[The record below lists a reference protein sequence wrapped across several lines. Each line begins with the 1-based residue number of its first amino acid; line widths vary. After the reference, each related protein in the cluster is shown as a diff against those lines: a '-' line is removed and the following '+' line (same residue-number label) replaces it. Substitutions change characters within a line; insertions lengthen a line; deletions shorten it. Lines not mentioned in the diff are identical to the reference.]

1 MKNLIRLLLRNRSV
15 TKISILLG
23 LSAGGVAYSTDYSW
37 NNSNSTTTSW
47 FTPGNWSPGGPPT
60 ASDIV
65 VNPTLYSDAVIF
77 GNNAA
82 VGGINLTNL
91 TSGWTITNT
100 QASTTRTLTVN
111 GNVAKAGA
119 GNLSFRNNAVGA
131 QLNVAITGTLTL
143 SSGNMLLGAFGAGQD
158 INAFNVTG
166 LTTVS
171 GGTLLTRGTN
181 SAINLNGGLSI
192 SSGAV
197 VSASGMGAATSGTT
211 GFTTAFLSG
220 AGQLKANNGN
230 AFNGTVVINGSTGSS
245 TFSGQVIDG
254 SGGSGV
260 LSIVKSGGSTQ
271 VFSGNNSY
279 TGGTAINGGT
289 LALGSANAVGTTGS
303 ITFGGGTL
311 QFSANNTTDY
321 SARIVNSTAGAIAID
336 TNGHNVSFGA
346 LGSSNTGGLT
356 KNGTGTLTLTGNN
369 TYTGSTTVT
378 SGTLL
383 VSSGAGIGDGAV
395 AVNGG
400 SLTVNGSVGNGG
412 VTINSGGS
420 LGGNGSIAGNVT
432 LNGGTLAPG
441 NSPGLLSVG
450 SLTLSSGTTAFE
462 INGTGRGTT
471 FDAIDVANGGGVQF
485 GGAFTLSFGS
495 LLADSTTL
503 DLFSFNTGST
513 GDFSSVVSTGSY
525 ASAGW
530 IRNGLNDTW
539 TLNTGSQTLVFSE
552 ATGDLQVIPEPAT
565 WALLALGLTLAVTL
579 RRRRNADLVD

>member
-1 MKNLIRLLLRNRSV
+1 MKNLIRLLRKNRTV
-15 TKISILLG
+15 MNLATLFCL
-23 LSAGGVAYSTDYSW
+23 AGTGAAYSTDYSW
-37 NNSNSTTTSW
+37 NASGSANW
-47 FTPGNWSPGGPPT
+47 FIPANWSPGGPPT
-60 ASDIV
+60 GTDIV
-65 VNPTLYSDAVIF
+65 VNPTLFGGAVVYG
-77 GNNAA
+77 GNAT

-91 TSGWTITNT
+91 TSSWVISNT
-100 QASTTRTLTVN
+100 EASTTRTLTVN
-111 GNVAKAGA
+111 GNVSKAGA
-119 GNLSFRNNAVGA
+119 GNFSFRNNAVGA
-131 QLNVAITGTLTL
+131 QLDVLVTGTLGL
-143 SSGNMLLGAFGAGQD
+143 SSGNMFLGDFGAGQD
-158 INAFNVTG
+158 IHSFNVTG

-171 GGTLLTRGTN
+171 SGNLLTRGTN
-181 SAINLNGGLSI
+181 TSINFNGGLSI
-192 SSGAV
+192 SSGAIAT
-197 VSASGMGAATSGTT
+197 ASGMGAATSGTT
-211 GFTTAFLSG
+211 GFSTAFLSG

-230 AFNGTVVINGSTGSS
+230 AFNGTVIINGSTGSS
-245 TFSGQVIDG
+245 TFSGQAVDG
-254 SGGSGV
+254 SGGAGI

-271 VFSGNNSY
+271 VFSGNNTY
-279 TGGTAINGGT
+279 TGGTSINGGT
-289 LALGSANAVGTTGS
+289 LALGSANAVGTTGN

-336 TNGHNVSFGA
+336 TNGRNVSFGA

-356 KNGTGTLTLTGNN
+356 KNGTGTLTLTTGN

-378 SGTLL
+378 AGTLL
-383 VSSGAGIGDGAV
+383 VSSGASIGNGAV

-450 SLTLSSGTTAFE
+450 SLTLTSGTTAFE

-503 DLFSFNTGST
+503 DLFSFNTAST

-530 IRNGLNDTW
+530 VRNGLNDTW

-552 ATGDLQVIPEPAT
+552 VTGDLQVIPEPAT

-579 RRRRNADLVD
+579 RRRRNADFVD